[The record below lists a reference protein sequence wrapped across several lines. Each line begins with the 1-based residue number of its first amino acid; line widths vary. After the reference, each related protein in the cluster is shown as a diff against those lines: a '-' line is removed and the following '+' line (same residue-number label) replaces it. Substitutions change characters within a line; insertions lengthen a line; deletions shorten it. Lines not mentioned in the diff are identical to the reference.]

1 MTMPNFLVIGA
12 PKAGTTTLNDALDQH
27 PEIYMSPVKEAGFF
41 WAYGQQID
49 FRAPGGVNLRNRLVT
64 DLSEYQEL
72 FKNVAGQKAIGEAS
86 VRYLASPQAPG
97 LIRQFIPG
105 ARLIASLRQPADRA
119 FSEFSHQLRDGIE
132 PCKSFA
138 EAIQQERRGE
148 RDHWIAC
155 RYLHLGFYARSL
167 KRYLEFFDRKQLHIS
182 LLEDLQANPQGLM
195 QELFQFLEV
204 DDSFTPDLSHKH
216 NVSGVIRNP
225 ALRYLWTRS
234 KNLRA
239 GLRRFLPPGFRH
251 AASEWVIQD
260 LIKLPFPPEL
270 RAELT
275 DYYRQDIL
283 QLQDLIQRD
292 LSHWLQ

>member
-12 PKAGTTTLNDALDQH
+12 PKAGTTTLNDALSQH

-41 WAYGQQID
+41 WAYNQPID
-49 FRAPGGVNLRNRLVT
+49 FRAPGAVNLRNRLVT
-64 DLSEYQEL
+64 DLISYQEL
-72 FKNVAGQKAIGEAS
+72 FKDVAGQKAIGEAS
-86 VRYLASPQAPG
+86 VRYLASPQSPS
-97 LIRQFIPG
+97 LIRQFVPH

-132 PCKSFA
+132 PCKTFA
-138 EAIQQERRGE
+138 EAIEQERRGA

-167 KRYLEFFDRKQLHIS
+167 KRYLENFDRAKLHIS
-182 LLEDLQANPQGLM
+182 LLEDLQTDPQGLM
-195 QELFQFLEV
+195 RELFSFLEV
-204 DDSFTPDLSHKH
+204 EETFTPDLSHKH

-225 ALRYLWTRS
+225 ALRFVWTRS

-239 GLRRFLPPGFRH
+239 SLRRFLPPRFRH
-251 AASEWVIQD
+251 TASEWVIQD
-260 LIKLPFPPEL
+260 LVKLPFHPEL

-283 QLQDLIQRD
+283 QLEDLIQRD